1 MFCQECGQKLADG
14 TKFCPYCGAKIQ
26 AAPPPVEE
34 TTGQEETVEV
44 RPEPEEEAPP
54 PKNPAPKP
62 TPKTAPTPE
71 APRPAPE
78 PAPKPAGKGG
88 KTGLYAIV
96 GLVAVIVLAVV
107 LIKGVFGGGTT
118 VSVMDCVNV
127 TISGVDG
134 NGRAY

>member
-54 PKNPAPKP
+54 SKESGSQADTENGSDTRSSAPS
-62 TPKTAPTPE
+62 
-71 APRPAPE
+71 
-78 PAPKPAGKGG
+78 AGASAQVRRKG
-88 KTGLYAIV
+88 
-96 GLVAVIVLAVV
+96 
-107 LIKGVFGGGTT
+107 
-118 VSVMDCVNV
+118 
-127 TISGVDG
+127 
-134 NGRAY
+134 R